1 MFSTILEGMI
11 TVEVPDRNDP
21 SKTVELNRYVIDK
34 NEKPTAVIFGKFAPW
49 TGKKGHGRLVDFA
62 KQHFDDVVI
71 VSPTRKKVDPK
82 VDIFTDEQKKKIIEE
97 ATGAR
102 FIRVDSSIPIRMFT
116 RVVQA
121 GVDRPVFIVGPDR
134 IKDFQRYFVEYDP
147 KNEGTT
153 DPSDSD
159 FGKGEYFF
167 LESRGEE
174 DTSGTKVRRALL
186 DKNKEE
192 FLRLTGYE
200 ESVYDMM
207 IDMLKKNNIIES
219 HNTMR
224 FDKFY
229 YLKEGGNVKVITKD
243 GKEVPAEKIP
253 MDKISAK
260 QFRELQKEIVDALRA
275 FNKEFEKKYNKP
287 LFPKFEENVKSG
299 KLFSGSTRL
308 FFSKPYDEFSK
319 HKKAVGDMDLQYPE
333 ELRPLLKE
341 FLKDNEGQKFGKMT
355 FLGKGGKSQTQE
367 NTIFV
372 SSVVPDLVK
381 NIQIDFE
388 PTFFEDGVP
397 NEFSTFAHYSSW
409 QDIKNKV
416 KGAFSKLLMR
426 SLVSAKQRLG
436 DIAIQTPTGK
446 ISTSTKYDNPAM
458 RKFSVDK
465 GMRVAFEPVLD
476 DKGEIQRTPEGKPI
490 YKEIPTKVSNYER
503 DIEDIFAFVF
513 EKKPTPVE
521 KKDFHSF
528 VGILKLMKKYLDNDT
543 IKMVY
548 NNFMDIIWRKG
559 QEIEQGPDAWKDG
572 IQMND
577 FEAKKAAYDEFAK
590 VFPQFKMS
598 DEQLRDFV
606 LPFYQDLK
614 RKKGIKK

>member
-1 MFSTILEGMI
+1 MI

-34 NEKPTAVIFGKFAPW
+34 KEKPTAVIFGKFAPW
-49 TGKKGHGRLVDFA
+49 TGKKGHGRLVDLA
-62 KQHFDDVVI
+62 RKHFDDVVI

-153 DPSDSD
+153 DPSDPD

-174 DTSGTKVRRALL
+174 DTSGTKVRKALINN
-186 DKNKEE
+186 NKEE
-192 FLRLTGYE
+192 FIRMTGYDE
-200 ESVYDMM
+200 QMWDMM
-207 IDMLKKNNIIES
+207 RDMLKKNNVIES
-219 HNTMR
+219 RSTIS
-224 FDKFY
+224 FDSFY
-229 YLKEGGNVKVITKD
+229 YLTEGGNVTVK
-243 GKEVPAEKIP
+243 GEPAQKIP

-260 QFRELQKEIVDALRA
+260 QFRELQKEIVDALRSL
-275 FNKEFEKKYNKP
+275 NKEFEKKYNKP

-355 FLGKGGKSQTQE
+355 YFGQGGGSPTQE
-367 NTIFV
+367 NTIFK
-372 SSVVPDLVK
+372 SSVAPDLVK

-388 PTFFEDGVP
+388 PTFFEDGIP
-397 NEFSTFAHYSSW
+397 NDFSTFAHYSSW

-426 SLVSAKQRLG
+426 ALVSAKQRLG
-436 DIAIQTPTGK
+436 DIAVQTPTGK
-446 ISTSTKYDNPAM
+446 ISTSSKYDNPAM

-528 VGILKLMKKYLDNDT
+528 VGILKLMKKYLDSNT
-543 IKMVY
+543 IEKVFQ
-548 NNFMDIIWRKG
+548 NFMDIIWRTG

-577 FEAKKAAYDEFAK
+577 FEAKKAAYDEFVK
-590 VFPQFKMS
+590 VFPKLKMR

-614 RKKGIKK
+614 RKKGIK

>member
-1 MFSTILEGMI
+1 MI

-21 SKTVELNRYVIDK
+21 SKTVEINRYVIDK
-34 NEKPTAVIFGKFAPW
+34 NEKPTAVVFGKFIPF
-49 TGKKGHGRLVDFA
+49 TGPKGHGRLVDLA
-62 KQHFDDVVI
+62 RKHFDDVVI

-153 DPSDSD
+153 DPSDPD

-174 DTSGTKVRRALL
+174 DTSGTKVRKALL
-186 DKNKEE
+186 NNNKEE
-192 FLRLTGYE
+192 FLRMTGYDE
-200 ESVYDMM
+200 KMWNMM
-207 IDMLKKNNIIES
+207 RDMLKKNNIIES

-229 YLKEGGNVKVITKD
+229 YLVEGGNVKVITKD

-260 QFRELQKEIVDALRA
+260 QFRELQNEIVDALRA

-341 FLKDNEGQKFGKMT
+341 FLKDNEGKKFGKMT
-355 FLGKGGKSQTQE
+355 YIGQGGRSSTQE
-367 NTIFV
+367 NTIFK
-372 SSVVPDLVK
+372 SSVAPDLVK

-397 NEFSTFAHYSSW
+397 NDFSTFAHYSSW

-426 SLVSAKQRLG
+426 ALVSAKQRLG
-436 DIAIQTPTGK
+436 DIAVQTPTGK
-446 ISTSTKYDNPAM
+446 ISTSSKYDNPAM

-513 EKKPTPVE
+513 EKKPTPAE

-528 VGILKLMKKYLDNDT
+528 TGTLKLMKKYLDKDT

-548 NNFMDIIWRKG
+548 NNFMDIIWRNG

-577 FEAKKAAYDEFAK
+577 FEAKKAAYDEFVK
-590 VFPQFKMS
+590 VFPQLKMS

-614 RKKGIKK
+614 RKKGIK